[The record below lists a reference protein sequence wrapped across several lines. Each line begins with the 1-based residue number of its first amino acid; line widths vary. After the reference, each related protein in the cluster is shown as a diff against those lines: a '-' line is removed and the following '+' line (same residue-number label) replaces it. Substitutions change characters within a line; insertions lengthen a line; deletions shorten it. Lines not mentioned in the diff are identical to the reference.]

1 MFNHY
6 PSPRVSILQ
15 ELFLY
20 KKTRE
25 RLMILKTSFFYFL
38 LVFLFII
45 ASLRVRLKI
54 VDGIICMK
62 GDLRQSFFLS
72 LSASADLVE

>member
-1 MFNHY
+1 
-6 PSPRVSILQ
+6 
-15 ELFLY
+15 
-20 KKTRE
+20 
-25 RLMILKTSFFYFL
+25 MILKTSFFYFL